1 MITYIVVFLGKYERK
16 KEKAMKKKI
25 IAIMLAS
32 MLAVSA
38 TACGGSGA
46 PTSDTQNTTPEE
58 TEPEYVSETEIS
70 DVFANPDDYKGKYIK
85 LSGKI
90 FSGPDKADGY
100 TAYQAWHD
108 PKNSEMD
115 FVFGIAD
122 SEEDCSIDD
131 YVVVDGQIVGTFEGT
146 SVIGATIE
154 CPQIDAVSI
163 EKQSY
168 MDAVVPTVKELVPE
182 NAVSEQNGVS
192 LKVDKIEFADAETR
206 VYVTATN
213 SSSDKFSLFTYSI
226 MLVQNGQQ
234 IEQEYTNSIY
244 EGDYPELSSDILPNA
259 SSSGILVFPAMD
271 STASFQLYAEGMSD
285 NYDLDFSPF
294 TIDISAQ

>member
-1 MITYIVVFLGKYERK
+1 MKNKIVV
-16 KEKAMKKKI
+16 
-25 IAIMLAS
+25 IALAS
-32 MLAVSA
+32 MLAVST
-38 TACGGSGA
+38 TACRGGSRV
-46 PTSDTQNTTPEE
+46 PSSDTQNTATEE
-58 TEPEYVSETEIS
+58 TAPEYVSETEIS
-70 DVFANPDDYKGKYIK
+70 NIFSNPDDYEGKYIK

-108 PKNSEMD
+108 PQNSEMD
-115 FVFGIAD
+115 FVFGISN
-122 SEEDCSIDD
+122 SEEDYSIDD
-131 YVVVDGQIVGTFEGT
+131 YVIVDGQIVGTFEGT

-168 MDAVVPTVKELVPE
+168 IDAVVPTVKELIPE
-182 NAVSEQNGVS
+182 NAVSEQNGIS

-206 VYVTATN
+206 VYVTAAN
-213 SSSDKFSLFTYSI
+213 SSSNKFSLFTYSI

-234 IEQEYTNSIY
+234 IEQEYTSSIY
-244 EGDYPELSSDILPNA
+244 EGNYPELSSDILPNA
-259 SSSGILVFPAMD
+259 SSTGILVFPAMD

>member
-1 MITYIVVFLGKYERK
+1 
-16 KEKAMKKKI
+16 MKKKI
-25 IAIMLAS
+25 VVITLAG
-32 MLAVSA
+32 MLAVS
-38 TACGGSGA
+38 TAACRGGSRV
-46 PTSDTQNTTPEE
+46 PSSDTQNTATEE
-58 TEPEYVSETEIS
+58 TAPEYVSETEIS
-70 DVFANPDDYKGKYIK
+70 NVFSNPDDYKGKYVK

-108 PKNSEMD
+108 PQNSEMD
-115 FVFGIAD
+115 FVFGISN
-122 SEEDCSIDD
+122 SEEDYSIDD
-131 YVVVDGQIVGTFEGT
+131 YVIVDGQIVGTFEGT

-168 MDAVVPTVKELVPE
+168 IDAVVPTVKELIPE
-182 NAVSEQNGVS
+182 NAVSEQNGIS

-206 VYVTATN
+206 VYVTAAN

-234 IEQEYTNSIY
+234 IEQEYTSSIY
-244 EGDYPELSSDILPNA
+244 EGNYPELSSDILPNA
-259 SSSGILVFPAMD
+259 SSTGILVFPAMD